1 MQKLIK
7 RTRQAEK
14 VFAKKMKKRQGY
26 EITDQRQQRFREQR
40 QQLDE
45 LNDDIRTSRLIRQEK
60 WSMGT
65 MAPRRDLLP
74 EWGASEVNRNSRQT
88 SLKFSEI
95 ENRCSWAGGVN
106 QLCLKPKDRVVLLD
120 GPEKGKIDRIE
131 SIDKSTGTVMLEN
144 IAKMTIAVSENFQK
158 AIDAPPTQ
166 NAPLAVPISSIRL
179 VHPIKDP
186 ITGSTGDVIIR
197 QLRSYKPRKLPNGTF
212 YFQRQIPGYNMIIPW
227 PEADEPNREE
237 YPVDT
242 KSEKVSE
249 ETFVPTL
256 LRTPMPETV
265 IDELRNKYS
274 KFRTR
279 HEEDYILK
287 KEVEEMQKKASKRLT
302 PDAAAT
308 IRTPLQEFNTQQ
320 RLARRARGQP
330 ELTEDMLEKIG
341 EVIAK
346 NKARTLNA
354 AGMSEV
360 APVPEAAVP
369 ETPTAESHPPPQ

>member
-14 VFAKKMKKRQGY
+14 VLAKKMKKRQGY

-65 MAPRRDLLP
+65 IAPRRDLLP

-88 SLKFSEI
+88 GLKFSEI

-166 NAPLAVPISSIRL
+166 NAPLAVPIL
-179 VHPIKDP
+179 
-186 ITGSTGDVIIR
+186 
-197 QLRSYKPRKLPNGTF
+197 LPNGSF

-237 YPVDT
+237 YRVDT

-346 NKARTLNA
+346 NKARTLSA

>member
-7 RTRQAEK
+7 RTKQAEK
-14 VFAKKMKKRQGY
+14 VLAKKMKKRQGY

-45 LNDDIRTSRLIRQEK
+45 LNQDLKTARTIRQEK
-60 WSMGT
+60 WSIGPL
-65 MAPRRDLLP
+65 APRRDILP

-88 SLKFSEI
+88 SLKISEL
-95 ENRCSWAGGVN
+95 EDRCKWAGGLN
-106 QLCLKPKDRVVLLD
+106 MLCLRPKDRVVLLD
-120 GPEKGKIDRIE
+120 GPEKGKIDRIKE
-131 SIDKSTGTVMLEN
+131 IDKSTGSVTLEN
-144 IAKMTIAVSENFQK
+144 LAKMAISITENFQK
-158 AIDAPPTQ
+158 ALDAPPTQ
-166 NAPLAVPISSIRL
+166 NAPIAVPISSIRL
-179 VHPIKDP
+179 VHPVKDP
-186 ITGSTGDVIIR
+186 RSGVTRDVIIR
-197 QLRSYKPRKLPNGTF
+197 ELRGVKPTTTNGFSY
-212 YFQRQIPGYNMIIPW
+212 QRLIPGHNTIIPW
-227 PEADEPNREE
+227 PEADEPQFEE
-237 YPVDT
+237 HKCDT
-242 KSEKVSE
+242 KSEQVRD
-249 ETFVPTL
+249 ETFIPTL
-256 LRTPMPETV
+256 LRPPMPESV

-274 KFRTR
+274 RFRTR

-287 KEVEEMQKKASKRLT
+287 KEVEEMEKKARKKLT

-330 ELTEDMLEKIG
+330 ELTEEMLEKIG

-360 APVPEAAVP
+360 APVPEAAIP
-369 ETPTAESHPPPQ
+369 ETPTAEGHPPPQ